1 MRSARRQVGRPEVDL
16 GKHVMAVV
24 HLKHWGISIGTGHP
38 LGVIAGL
45 NVLENLDLAIHV
57 ARHLQAVTVNL
68 GLPYVFK
75 ASFDKANR
83 SSITSYRGP
92 GLKDGLAML
101 AEVKRELKVP
111 VATDIH
117 EIDQAELVASVA
129 DLVQIPAFLCRQ
141 TDLVVAAARATEA
154 AGGCLHVKKGQFLAP
169 WDCKNIISKARE
181 VAPRLD
187 IVLCERGSSF
197 GYNNLVVDMLSIGEM
212 QSLGVPVTID
222 ATHAVQLP
230 GADPRTSGGSTGG
243 RRDGVPILAKAAV
256 AAGAD
261 GVFLEFHPEPDKA
274 LCDGPSC
281 LPLDASA
288 GLLSTLNAVHRA
300 VRD

>member
-1 MRSARRQVGRPEVDL
+1 MSQPNL
-16 GKHVMAVV
+16 V
-24 HLKHWGISIGTGHP
+24 HLKRWNLSLGEGQP
-38 LGVIAGL
+38 LVVIAGL
-45 NVLENLDLAIHV
+45 NVLENLDLALHV
-57 ARHLQAVTVNL
+57 GRHLQSVTREL
-68 GLPYVFK
+68 GLPFIFK

-83 SSITSYRGP
+83 SSIKSYRGP

-101 AEVKRELKVP
+101 AEVKRTLNVP
-111 VATDIH
+111 IATDIH
-117 EIDQAELVASVA
+117 EIDQAEPVAAVA

-154 AGGCLHVKKGQFLAP
+154 AGGWLHIKKAQFLAP

-181 VAPRLD
+181 AAPNVD

-197 GYNNLVVDMLSIGEM
+197 GYNNLVVDMLAIGEM
-212 QSLGVPVTID
+212 QRLGVPVTID

-230 GADPRTSGGSTGG
+230 GADPRTNGGSTGG
-243 RRDGVPILAKAAV
+243 RRGGVPIIAKAAV

-274 LCDGPSC
+274 LCDAPSC
-281 LPLDASA
+281 LALDEAV
-288 GLLSTLNAVHRA
+288 GLLATLKALHQA
-300 VRD
+300 VRA

>member
-1 MRSARRQVGRPEVDL
+1 
-16 GKHVMAVV
+16 MAV
-24 HLKHWGISIGTGHP
+24 LTLNRWNLSIGDGQP
-38 LGVIAGL
+38 LVVIAGL
-45 NVLENLDLAIHV
+45 NVFEDLEMALDVGRRLKATC
-57 ARHLQAVTVNL
+57 AEL

-101 AEVKRELKVP
+101 AEVKRVLDVP
-111 VATDIH
+111 IATDIH
-117 EIDQAELVASVA
+117 EIDQAEPVAAVA

-141 TDLVVAAARATEA
+141 TDLIVAAARATSA
-154 AGGCLHVKKGQFLAP
+154 AGGWLHVKKAQFLAP
-169 WDCKNIISKARE
+169 WDCKNIITKARE
-181 VAPRLD
+181 AAPDLD

-197 GYNNLVVDMLSIGEM
+197 GYNNLVVDMLGIAQM
-212 QSLGVPVTID
+212 QALGVPVTID

-230 GADPRTSGGSTGG
+230 GADPRTNGGSTGG
-243 RRDGVPILAKAAV
+243 RREGVSVIAKAAV

-274 LCDGPSC
+274 LCDAPSC
-281 LPLDASA
+281 LPLDGAAS
-288 GLLSTLNAVHRA
+288 LLKTLKALHEA
-300 VRD
+300 VRA